1 MSRAWLPRRI
11 VLGFQVTLAA
21 IALTAFVN
29 AASAQDP
36 NTTSGSLSILGNDS
50 RARACAAL
58 VAAGAATDAAI
69 ATCTSALGNPRLS
82 AGGAIELHSDR
93 GITYLRRQQG
103 QEALADFEAALAI
116 DPNNAEAHL
125 NRGAALV
132 QLHQPGPAVAEITQA
147 LSLGVREPE
156 KAYYN
161 RGAAREALGDLRGAY
176 EDYSTALEIRPDWG
190 PANAELARF
199 VRGRREHLATIL
211 NQAPGTP

>member
-11 VLGFQVTLAA
+11 VVGIQAAVATLALA
-21 IALTAFVN
+21 AFANIAV
-29 AASAQDP
+29 AQDP
-36 NTTSGSLSILGNDS
+36 NTTSGSLSILGNNS

-58 VAAGAATDAAI
+58 VAAGAATDAAV

-82 AGGAIELHSDR
+82 TAGAIELHSDR
-93 GITYLRRQQG
+93 GITYLRRHQG
-103 QEALADFEAALAI
+103 EEALADFEAALAI
-116 DPNNAEAHL
+116 DPNNADAHL

-132 QLHQPGPAVAEITQA
+132 LLHQPGPAVAEITQA
-147 LSLGVREPE
+147 LSLGVHEPE
-156 KAYYN
+156 KAYFN

-176 EDYSTALEIRPDWG
+176 EDYSTALQIRPDWG
-190 PANAELARF
+190 PANEELARF